1 MGEATAQIAA
11 ANPDNGYVAIE
22 VHKPGIGA
30 LIIRAESLGLRNL
43 KIINEDIWDVLSE
56 HIDDH
61 TIDKFHIFFP
71 DPWPKRSQ
79 SKRRLL
85 QPAFISL
92 LAKKIKSGGEVCIA
106 TDWLPYAKD
115 IEKSFAQVPDFEGGV
130 VPRPDW
136 RPITKFEGKGIS
148 KEHVVTDFCYKRA

>member
-1 MGEATAQIAA
+1 
-11 ANPDNGYVAIE
+11 
-22 VHKPGIGA
+22 
-30 LIIRAESLGLRNL
+30 
-43 KIINEDIWDVLSE
+43 LSE

-115 IEKSFAQVPDFEGGV
+115 IEKSFAQVPEFEGGV
-130 VPRPDW
+130 VPRPNW